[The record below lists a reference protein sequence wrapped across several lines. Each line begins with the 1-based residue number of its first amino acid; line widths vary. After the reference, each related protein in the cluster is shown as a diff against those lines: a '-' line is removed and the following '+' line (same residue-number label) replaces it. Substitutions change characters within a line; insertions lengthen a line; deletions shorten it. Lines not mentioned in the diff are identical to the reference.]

1 MKKYMFLAAAAIV
14 ALASC
19 NNESPKM
26 DEKPAAEAGQEGGV
40 KIAYVE
46 VDSLMT
52 QGRKARSC

>member
-1 MKKYMFLAAAAIV
+1 MKKYMFMAAAALV

-40 KIAYVE
+40 KIA
-46 VDSLMT
+46 
-52 QGRKARSC
+52 